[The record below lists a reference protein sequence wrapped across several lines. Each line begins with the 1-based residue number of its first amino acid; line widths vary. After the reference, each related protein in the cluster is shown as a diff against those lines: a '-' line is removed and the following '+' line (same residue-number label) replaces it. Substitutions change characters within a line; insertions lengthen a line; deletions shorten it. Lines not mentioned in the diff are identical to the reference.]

1 MQRERVSGE
10 AEKWGGRG
18 RMERRRSGEREIS
31 RGREKV
37 EKERETGSGDL
48 NCGAARGGGKNAGW
62 RLQGRM
68 KEVDGDQ
75 ENYFWSGN
83 VGAGEGER
91 KADNAGNG
99 RIFGVC
105 RHSLFCRK
113 FITTTVFFQII
124 TLVNTASIKTN
135 S

>member
-1 MQRERVSGE
+1 
-10 AEKWGGRG
+10 
-18 RMERRRSGEREIS
+18 MER
-31 RGREKV
+31 
-37 EKERETGSGDL
+37 
-48 NCGAARGGGKNAGW
+48 RGGGKNAGW

-113 FITTTVFFQII
+113 FITTTVFFPDYN
-124 TLVNTASIKTN
+124 LSKHSINQNKFVEQR
-135 S
+135 SRDPSVGGLCAMDLSSVRSAPDL